1 MDKRGVDIVFKADMS
16 MLALVLILALAQ
28 CTEAASKL
36 ANYWVDQW
44 IAQDTQMQDAMT
56 PKQDLIESFRDAQQL
71 PK

>member
-28 CTEAASKL
+28 FTEAASKL